1 MRYEPVT
8 FGQAAVTYRTDIE
21 AIERHSY

>member
-1 MRYEPVT
+1 MRCEPVT
-8 FGQAAVTYRTDIE
+8 FGQAAFTYRTDIE